1 MNLPRT
7 TLRSVIDASL
17 CRRRQQR
24 RKVHAQ
30 NVRCWS
36 ASQAPVCVSVIEADI
51 KGARLVFPF
60 TVQQHENVR
69 VSFQD
74 DMGMYQTRVARIAWT
89 QKLACGGKTVAGV
102 AFDEELTLAAA

>member
-7 TLRSVIDASL
+7 TIRSVIDASL

-24 RKVHAQ
+24 RKVHAT

-36 ASQAPVCVSVIEADI
+36 ASQAPTCVSVIEADV

-60 TVQQHENVR
+60 PVAQHETVR
-69 VSFQD
+69 VALQD
-74 DMGMYQTRVARIAWT
+74 DLGQYQTRLARIAWT
-89 QKLACGGKTVAGV
+89 QKLACGGKIVAGV
-102 AFDEELTLAAA
+102 SFDEELSAAA